1 MRVSRRRRPSRAAKR
16 RIAVAALMLAA
27 VLLVE
32 CAVFNL
38 PFWRSLGA
46 STDTNAAYNTLGPG
60 LTRDEDGLLT
70 VTDPTQAYLRLTA
83 DGTSDYLRIDPVSDE
98 VLKQSLQRLQE
109 SDDEEEAVP
118 RTSMRVRVDVAGE
131 SGRTASVSA
140 DAPRSLIVKASGAGD
155 VRVWIQEAKGTRV
168 AFEAAR
174 ANVRVPF
181 EFNMLRV
188 AAMLAVLALV
198 AAWRP
203 RSCLWRIP
211 LDPSRLSQRVGFAA
225 LMAVPA
231 VFTAVS
237 VGMQVAYSS
246 PLTFHTAGNYTY
258 DFDQYAHVAD
268 SLIAGRPWLD
278 LDVPD
283 ALASA
288 SNPYDVTQREEL
300 LAQGVSPIY
309 WDYAFYEGHWYS
321 YFGVLPAALLFVPFR
336 LITGSMLPTA
346 AAEQLLAFTFI
357 LCATLLV
364 IRLIRRIAPHTSLA
378 AASMMVTMVLL
389 GAQTGYLLFRT
400 NFYQVPFVASLTL
413 TCLGLWFWLGA
424 DTDKRPLHPAN
435 RWRAGDAKPLSLPRL
450 AAGALCI
457 AANFGC
463 RPTFALTA
471 LLAFPLFWPQIR
483 AMVAGLRAG
492 SIRVSTALRAPLA
505 MVIPAVVVLVPLM
518 AWNIVRFGS
527 PLDFGN
533 AYQITVADMTRYT
546 TPWADMPLVVGYYLF
561 LPLRFTEDFPF
572 LAVSPAPMPEWS
584 YYEPMVGGLFCL
596 CPLLL
601 AALLLPFMR
610 RLELRGYR
618 PFLLTCLMLAG
629 VLVIFDSAVAGLGW
643 RYMADF
649 AWLVALAALP
659 VVLRAVNGRQ
669 SRAADVLLTEPS
681 VVPNTGL
688 GAANVEASAAGVVTP
703 ARWLARVLVM
713 LALVW
718 MLLIAIVSCFVI
730 GRSDALI
737 NNNAGLFHEVQSW
750 FSLLMD

>member
-1 MRVSRRRRPSRAAKR
+1 M
-16 RIAVAALMLAA
+16 AVAALALAA

-83 DGTSDYLRIDPVSDE
+83 DGTSDYLRIDPVDGE
-98 VLKQSLQRLQE
+98 VLEQALQRLAE
-109 SDDEEEAVP
+109 SDDEETAIP

-131 SGRTASVSA
+131 SGRTASVSS

-181 EFNMLRV
+181 EFNMARV
-188 AAMLAVLALV
+188 VVMLAVLALV
-198 AAWRP
+198 AVWRP
-203 RSCLWRIP
+203 RSRLWRVP
-211 LDPSRLSQRVGFAA
+211 LDPSRLSQRVGFAVV
-225 LMAVPA
+225 MAVPA

-237 VGMQVAYSS
+237 VAAQIAYAS

-268 SLIAGRPWLD
+268 SLIAGRTWLD
-278 LDVPD
+278 LEVPD

-288 SNPYDVTQREEL
+288 GNPYDVSQREEL

-336 LITGSMLPTA
+336 LITGRMLPTA
-346 AAEQLLAFTFI
+346 AAEQLLTFTFI
-357 LCATLLV
+357 VCATLLV
-364 IRLIRRIAPHTSLA
+364 VRLIRRIAPRTSLA
-378 AASMMVTMVLL
+378 AASMMVTMVLV

-424 DTDKRPLHPAN
+424 DTDKRPLRPAD

-483 AMVAGLRAG
+483 AMAADLRARRTSVG
-492 SIRVSTALRAPLA
+492 AALRAPLA
-505 MVIPAVVVLVPLM
+505 MIIPAVVVVAPLM
-518 AWNIVRFGS
+518 AWNIARFGS

-533 AYQITVADMTRYT
+533 AYQITVADMTRYA
-546 TPWADMPLVVGYYLF
+546 TPWVDMPLVVGYYLF
-561 LPLRFTEDFPF
+561 LPLRFTDGFPF

-618 PFLLTCLMLAG
+618 PFLLTCLALAMA
-629 VLVIFDSAVAGLGW
+629 LAIFDSAVAGLGW

-649 AWLVALAALP
+649 AWLVALAAMP

-669 SRAADVLLTEPS
+669 SRVADVLLTEPS
-681 VVPNTGL
+681 VVPKTGL
-688 GAANVEASAAGVVTP
+688 GAANVAASATGVVTP
-703 ARWLARVLVM
+703 ARWLARVVVM
-713 LALVW
+713 LALMW
-718 MLLIAIVSCFVI
+718 MLLVVVVSCFVV

>member
-1 MRVSRRRRPSRAAKR
+1 MSRRRRLGRAAKR
-16 RIAVAALMLAA
+16 RIAVVALALAA

-83 DGTSDYLRIDPVSDE
+83 DGTSDYLRLDPVSDE
-98 VLKQSLQRLQE
+98 VLEQALQRLAE
-109 SDDEEEAVP
+109 SDDEEAAVP

-131 SGRTASVSA
+131 SGRTASVSS
-140 DAPRSLIVKASGAGD
+140 DAPRSLIVKAVGAGD

-181 EFNMLRV
+181 EFNMARV
-188 AAMLAVLALV
+188 AVMLAVLALV
-198 AAWRP
+198 AVWRP
-203 RSCLWRIP
+203 RSRLWRVP
-211 LDPSRLSQRVGFAA
+211 LDPSRLSQRVGFIAV
-225 LMAVPA
+225 MAVPA
-231 VFTAVS
+231 AITAVS
-237 VGMQVAYSS
+237 VAAQIAYAS
-246 PLTFHTAGNYTY
+246 PLTFHTDGNYTY

-268 SLIAGRPWLD
+268 SLIAGRTWLD

-288 SNPYDVTQREEL
+288 DNPYDVTQREEL

-336 LITGSMLPTA
+336 LFTGRMLPTA

-357 LCATLLV
+357 VCARLLV
-364 IRLIRRIAPHTSLA
+364 VRLIRRIAPHTSLA
-378 AASMMVTMVLL
+378 AASMMVTMVLI

-424 DTDKRPLHPAN
+424 DTSKRPLRPAD
-435 RWRAGDAKPLSLPRL
+435 RWQAGDAKPLSLPRL

-483 AMVAGLRAG
+483 AMVADLRARRTSVG
-492 SIRVSTALRAPLA
+492 AALRAPLA
-505 MVIPAVVVLVPLM
+505 MIIPAAVVLAPLM
-518 AWNIVRFGS
+518 AWNIARFGS

-533 AYQITVADMTRYT
+533 AYQITVADMTRYA

-561 LPLRFTEDFPF
+561 LPLRFTESFPF

-618 PFLLTCLMLAG
+618 PFLLTCLALAAALT
-629 VLVIFDSAVAGLGW
+629 VFDSAVAGLGW

-649 AWLVALAALP
+649 AWMVALAALP
-659 VVLRAVNGRQ
+659 VVLRAINGRQ
-669 SRAADVLLTEPS
+669 KRAADVLLTEPA

-688 GAANVEASAAGVVTP
+688 GVANVEASAAGVVTP
-703 ARWLARVLVM
+703 ARWLARVVVM
-713 LALVW
+713 LLLMW
-718 MLLIAIVSCFVI
+718 MLLVAVVSCFVV

-737 NNNAGLFHEVQSW
+737 ANNAGLFHEVQSW